1 MNLFENKIFII
12 INIIVHIIIICLIL
26 KNKNYSGIYV
36 RSPIL
41 LTLSNLFLCLMS
53 SSLLLNKYYLINET
67 NNYDKLSKNLM
78 ILFYFSIF
86 GIFLSLIFRIR
97 RFSLIEKINIIITNN
112 YENKTTKFYNNLHK
126 LYEKFYLLIF
136 LIFHL
141 SVLLIFSFIKLLYK
155 NSNYNLDDLYK
166 KSYVLQIIILC
177 LFIPSIYMTN
187 LLFRIKFEY
196 LFQMILYI
204 SIYPL
209 IIYNKIE
216 FFVFNQN
223 YFCLLIDY
231 FFLIISSYIPYNLS
245 LKNKIKINYSF
256 NPKLSKNLYLF
267 LTDEICFFS
276 LKNYLKEKNAQIFY
290 LNLYTNIMKF
300 KYKYTLESNFYNVL
314 KDAKELYEKYFSEN
328 VENSFIDENIL
339 ENIRN
344 DCKSLID
351 KEDCTFE
358 MFDGVLKFIY
368 ENLQESFDE
377 YLKSENYKYLII
389 NLNLIDYVKYKM
401 CIQKDNSNE
410 LLEINNI

>member
-1 MNLFENKIFII
+1 MNLFENKIFIG
-12 INIIVHIIIICLIL
+12 INIIIHILIIFLIL

-41 LTLSNLFLCLMS
+41 LTLSNSFLCLMS
-53 SSLLLNKYYLINET
+53 SSLLLNKYNLLNET
-67 NNYDKLSKNLM
+67 NNYDKLSKNLS
-78 ILFYFSIF
+78 ILFHFSIF

-141 SVLLIFSFIKLLYK
+141 SILLIVSFAKFLYK
-155 NSNYNLDDLYK
+155 NSNYNFEDLYK

-187 LLFRIKFEY
+187 LLFKVKFEY
-196 LFQMILYI
+196 LFQIILYI

-209 IIYNKIE
+209 IIYKKID
-216 FFVFNQN
+216 FFVFSKN

-231 FFLIISSYIPYNLS
+231 FFLIVSSYIPYNLS
-245 LKNKIKINYSF
+245 LKDKIKINYSF

-290 LNLYTNIMKF
+290 LNLYTNIMKY

-368 ENLQESFDE
+368 ENLQDSFNE

-401 CIQKDNSNE
+401 CIQNENSNE

>member
-1 MNLFENKIFII
+1 MNLFENKIFIG
-12 INIIVHIIIICLIL
+12 INIIIHILIIFLIL

-41 LTLSNLFLCLMS
+41 LTLSNSFLCLMS
-53 SSLLLNKYYLINET
+53 SSLLLNKYYLLNET
-67 NNYDKLSKNLM
+67 NNYDKLSKNLS
-78 ILFYFSIF
+78 ILFHFSIF

-155 NSNYNLDDLYK
+155 NSNYNLEDLYK
-166 KSYVLQIIILC
+166 KTYVLQIIILC

-187 LLFRIKFEY
+187 LLFKVKFEY
-196 LFQMILYI
+196 LFQIILYI

-209 IIYNKIE
+209 IIYKKID
-216 FFVFNQN
+216 FFVFSKN

-231 FFLIISSYIPYNLS
+231 FFLIVSSYIPYNLS
-245 LKNKIKINYSF
+245 LKDKIKINYSF

-290 LNLYTNIMKF
+290 LNLYTNIMKY

-368 ENLQESFDE
+368 ENLQDSFNE

-401 CIQKDNSNE
+401 CIQNDNSNE